1 MRAARDSLI
10 GLLARTLSGGYK
22 QWTINKQKAV
32 LDAEQSSLQEER
44 KKGGRLMADTGV
56 RLATG
61 ELSSVLQL
69 QKEGG
74 VKRATIDLV
83 LISGHRVLDPLPDRT
98 TGFGSVLARDRND

>member
-44 KKGGRLMADTGV
+44 KKGGRLMAGALTDIGV

-61 ELSSVLQL
+61 ELKQCAAAA
-69 QKEGG
+69 KGRWG
-74 VKRATIDLV
+74 
-83 LISGHRVLDPLPDRT
+83 
-98 TGFGSVLARDRND
+98 

>member
-22 QWTINKQKAV
+22 QWTINEQKAA

-44 KKGGRLMADTGV
+44 KKGELQMAGSLTGV

-61 ELSSVLQL
+61 EPEQRSSCC
-69 QKEGG
+69 KRKGG
-74 VKRATIDLV
+74 
-83 LISGHRVLDPLPDRT
+83 G
-98 TGFGSVLARDRND
+98 